1 MSMELFDTHA
11 HLDDDIFAGSIPS
24 VLEQARDAGIRQI
37 LTIGTTGASSQAS
50 VRLAHAHRE
59 LFAAVGIQP
68 NYGAQMTP
76 EDWALV
82 EELAGDERVRA
93 IGETGLD
100 AYWDYTPFPVQQQ
113 LFASHLQL
121 AQRHDLPV
129 IVHMRD
135 CAEAT
140 IAMLRTARESGSLQ
154 GVMHSFSGTAAE
166 ASQCLQLGMYVSF
179 AGMITF
185 KKSEALREVA
195 RAIPLDRLLIET
207 DSPYLAPHPHRGQK
221 PNEPAL
227 LIHTARCVAELRG
240 IPLDEFAA
248 QTTANARRLFGIS

>member
-11 HLDDDIFAGSIPS
+11 HLDDDIFAGAIPS
-24 VLEQARDAGIRQI
+24 VLEQARDAGICQI

-50 VRLAHAHRE
+50 VQLAHAHRQ

-82 EELAGDERVRA
+82 EELAGDDRVRG

-100 AYWDYTPFPVQQQ
+100 ACWDYTPFAVQQQ

-121 AQRHDLPV
+121 AQRRDLPV

-140 IAMLRTARESGSLQ
+140 IEMLRTARETGPLQ
-154 GVMHSFSGTAAE
+154 GVMHSFSGTAEE
-166 ASQCLQLGMYVSF
+166 AIRCLQLGMCISF
-179 AGMITF
+179 AGMVTF
-185 KKSEALREVA
+185 KKSDALREVA
-195 RAIPLDRLLIET
+195 RGIPIDRLLIET

-227 LIHTARCVAELRG
+227 LIHTARCLAELRG
-240 IPLDEFAA
+240 MPLDEFAA
-248 QTTANARRLFGIS
+248 QTTANARRLFRIS

>member
-1 MSMELFDTHA
+1 MELFDTHA
-11 HLDDDIFAGSIPS
+11 HLDDDHFAGSIPS
-24 VLEQARDAGIRQI
+24 ILEQARDAGVSQVM
-37 LTIGTTGASSQAS
+37 TIGTTGASSQAN
-50 VRLAHAHRE
+50 VQLARGHRE

-76 EDWALV
+76 DDWAMV
-82 EELAGDERVRA
+82 VDLADDERVRG

-100 AYWDYTPFPVQQQ
+100 AFWDHTPFARQQQ
-113 LFASHLQL
+113 LFADHLRL
-121 AQRHDLPV
+121 AQRRNLPV

-140 IAMLRTARESGSLQ
+140 IDMLCAAHETGPLQ
-154 GVMHSFSGTAAE
+154 GVMHAFSGTEAE
-166 ASQCLQLGMYVSF
+166 ASRCLELGMHISF
-179 AGMITF
+179 AGMVTF
-185 KKSEALREVA
+185 KKSDSLRAVA

-221 PNEPAL
+221 PNTPAL
-227 LIHTARCVAELRG
+227 LIHTARCLAEVRG

-248 QTTANARRLFGIS
+248 RTTANARRLFGIA